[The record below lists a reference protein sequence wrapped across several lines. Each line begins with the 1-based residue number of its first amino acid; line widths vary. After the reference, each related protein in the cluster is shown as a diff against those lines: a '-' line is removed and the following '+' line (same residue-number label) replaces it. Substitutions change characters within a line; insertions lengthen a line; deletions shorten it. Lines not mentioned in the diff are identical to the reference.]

1 MGDKRRQFSDEF
13 KREAVRLA
21 YESGRRLTDVAR
33 ELDVGPN
40 LIRRWRRKC
49 AGVAPGRA
57 PTTEQQEIVRL
68 QRQLSRVREERDIL
82 KKALAIFS
90 ERGR

>member
-1 MGDKRRQFSDEF
+1 MARERRQFSDEF

-21 YESGRRLTDVAR
+21 YESGRRLSDVSR

-40 LIRRWRRKC
+40 LIRRWRRRF
-49 AGVAPGRA
+49 AGVAEGRA

-68 QRQLSRVREERDIL
+68 QRQLSRIREERDIL

-90 ERGR
+90 ERRR

>member
-1 MGDKRRQFSDEF
+1 MARDRRQFSDEF

-21 YESGRRLTDVAR
+21 YESGRRLSDVAR

-40 LIRRWRRKC
+40 LIRRWRRKF
-49 AGVAPGRA
+49 AGVQPGKA
-57 PTTEQQEIVRL
+57 PTTEQQEILDL
-68 QRQLSRVREERDIL
+68 QRQLSQVREERDIL

-90 ERGR
+90 DRRP

>member
-1 MGDKRRQFSDEF
+1 MPRERRQFSDEF

-21 YESGRRLTDVAR
+21 YERGRRLSDVAR

-40 LIRRWRRKC
+40 LIRRWRRRF
-49 AGVAPGRA
+49 AGVAEGRA
-57 PTTEQQEIVRL
+57 LTTEQQEIVRL
-68 QRQLSRVREERDIL
+68 QRQLSRIREECDIL

-90 ERGR
+90 ERRR

>member
-1 MGDKRRQFSDEF
+1 MARERRQFSDEF

-21 YESGRRLTDVAR
+21 YESGRRLSDVAR

-40 LIRRWRRKC
+40 LIRRWRRKF
-49 AGVAPGRA
+49 AGVRPGTA
-57 PTTEQQEIVRL
+57 PTTEQQEILDL
-68 QRQLSRVREERDIL
+68 QRQLSQVREERDIL

-90 ERGR
+90 DRRP